1 MQPTA
6 KVVEGDEEGLGE
18 DPHADHDRE
27 GDGPQGE
34 DQQVRHVRVGR
45 VAPEDERRVHRR
57 HHVHHVQQEH
67 EAGHVFVVH

>member
-1 MQPTA
+1 MQLTA

-18 DPHADHDRE
+18 DPHADHDRV
-27 GDGPQGE
+27 GDRPQGE

-45 VAPEDERRVHRR
+45 VALEDERRVQRR

-67 EAGHVFVVH
+67 EPGLVFIVY